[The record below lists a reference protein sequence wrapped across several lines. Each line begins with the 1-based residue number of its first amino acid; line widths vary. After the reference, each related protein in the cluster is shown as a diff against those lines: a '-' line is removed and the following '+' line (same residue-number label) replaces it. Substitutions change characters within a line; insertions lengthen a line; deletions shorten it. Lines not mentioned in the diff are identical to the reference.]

1 MRRDKNEISQMSIK
15 RLQQELAR
23 ADSDFWAW
31 QVDGTKP
38 GYACEAYAEDL
49 SEELKNRGHG
59 E

>member
-1 MRRDKNEISQMSIK
+1 MRRDKNEISQMSVK

-31 QVDGTKP
+31 QAGGVKP
-38 GYACEAYAEDL
+38 GYACETYAEELAD
-49 SEELKNRGHG
+49 ELKNRGYG